1 MPELSFTEPYRD
13 FELRGWERAAARYG
27 DSFERATLPFVEPL
41 LGALGLAAGMGLLDL
56 ACGTG
61 RLSAA
66 ARDRGAWVAG
76 ADFAHNMLL
85 QARAAGVPLVR
96 ADAERLPFR
105 DAAFDAVAINFGV
118 HHFPYPLRALAE
130 AHRVLGPGGRLAF
143 TVWQSPEINPT
154 QKLVFDAIRALG
166 GGRPELP
173 PPPGGGVTDAAAC
186 RRLLHMAG
194 FAEGSIT
201 IEAVQAPLEF
211 ASGRALVEMLRRGT
225 VQTAAVIDAQP
236 DYEALV
242 AEVERGIERYRDG
255 ATLRVPAQALLA
267 RAVRA

>member
-1 MPELSFTEPYRD
+1 MDVYTHGHHESV
-13 FELRGWERAAARYG
+13 LRSHTWRTAENSAGHLLPHLRPGLDLLDVGCGPGTITVDLAARVAPG
-27 DSFERATLPFVEPL
+27 RVLGIDRAPEVI
-41 LGALGLAAGMGLLDL
+41 D
-56 ACGTG
+56 
-61 RLSAA
+61 
-66 ARDRGAWVAG
+66 
-76 ADFAHNMLL
+76 
-85 QARAAGVPLVR
+85 QARAIAPPNVELAVGDAYHLDV
-96 ADAERLPFR
+96 ADASFDVVHVHQVLQHLSDPV
-105 DAAFDAVAINFGV
+105 AAV
-118 HHFPYPLRALAE
+118 AE
-130 AHRVLGPGGRLAF
+130 AHRVLRPGGRLAF